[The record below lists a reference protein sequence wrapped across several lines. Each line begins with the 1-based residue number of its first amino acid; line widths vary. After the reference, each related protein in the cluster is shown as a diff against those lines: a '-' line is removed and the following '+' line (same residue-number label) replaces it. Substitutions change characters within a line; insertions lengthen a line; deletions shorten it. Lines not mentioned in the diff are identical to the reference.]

1 MLEAAFC
8 DFRRFSRVRLLHCAA
23 EDIRKTTPLV
33 ENGPDPNTDKDIVT
47 SEWLEQLCQRKRAPI
62 KAVLLD
68 QANISGIGNWVG
80 DEVLFQSRIHPEQYA
95 HTLSKVQISELH
107 KQLMEVVRIAIETKS
122 DSDLF
127 PESWLFK
134 HRWGKGRKAVHQM
147 PNGEKITFLTVGG
160 RTSAIVP
167 TLQKKT
173 GPVAGDVNRGDDQ
186 SAGGKANGK
195 GSEGKR
201 KKVEADEDEED
212 EDVKVEA
219 DAANTTRRKVS
230 IRGKSSKGKRPSTAV
245 VPDDLESEHEEQDS
259 PSEQIKDEEESRLD
273 QLPPTAPAED
283 ITLQISNSIPTRRG
297 RKSNST
303 LSKPLD
309 MEDTKLS
316 SNKSNSKHHRNKTD
330 SAATIE
336 DTTSIQQSQINGTP
350 SKKRKLEEVVGADTT
365 GRRRSQ
371 RFAKA

>member
-23 EDIRKTTPLV
+23 KDIRKTTPLI
-33 ENGPDPNTDKDIVT
+33 ENGPDPNTDKEIVT

-80 DEVLFQSRIHPEQYA
+80 DEVLFQSKIHPEQYA
-95 HTLSKVQISELH
+95 HTLAKSQISELH

-122 DSDLF
+122 DADLF

-134 HRWGKGRKAVHQM
+134 HRWGKGKKAVHQM
-147 PNGEKITFLTVGG
+147 PNGDKITFLTVGG

-173 GPVAGDVNRGDDQ
+173 GAVAGDVRTGDDE
-186 SAGGKANGK
+186 STGGKVVGK
-195 GSEGKR
+195 TSKGRR
-201 KKVEADEDEED
+201 KKVKADEDDGYEKGEVKLED
-212 EDVKVEA
+212 STT
-219 DAANTTRRKVS
+219 NTTRRKLPS
-230 IRGKSSKGKRPSTAV
+230 RRKSSKGEENSAAIIKPGYEQQVSQSKRR
-245 VPDDLESEHEEQDS
+245 E
-259 PSEQIKDEEESRLD
+259 DEEFRID

-283 ITLQISNSIPTRRG
+283 IDLQILESKPTRRG
-297 RKSNST
+297 RKPSSAMPQPQVM
-303 LSKPLD
+303 K
-309 MEDTKLS
+309 DTKQS
-316 SNKSNSKHHRNKTD
+316 VKESDAKRRQGKTE
-330 SAATIE
+330 SAATTK
-336 DTTSIQQSQINGTP
+336 DATSMQQSQTSSKP
-350 SKKRKLEEVVGADTT
+350 SRKRKLEETIVADTA

-371 RFAKA
+371 RFSNV